1 MSTPTGENSSLR
13 DLERTV
19 RAELTLAE
27 SGVSEQEV
35 LDTPIENWLFDPVD
49 AQRDAVALRSL
60 LAAVET
66 VEGGSHPHGNHV
78 AARDHCLNPSR
89 AVDRPTGEAR

>member
-27 SGVSEQEV
+27 SSVSEQEV
-35 LDTPIENWLFDPVD
+35 LDTPIENWLELEAGVLPFYSRNSTEWDTD
-49 AQRDAVALRSL
+49 L
-60 LAAVET
+60 LFKKPWT
-66 VEGGSHPHGNHV
+66 LS
-78 AARDHCLNPSR
+78 
-89 AVDRPTGEAR
+89 PTAEFMFGIGPE

>member
-1 MSTPTGENSSLR
+1 VEEQMSTPTGENASLR

-27 SGVSEQEV
+27 SSVSEQEV
-35 LDTPIENWLFDPVD
+35 LDTPLENWLFDPED

-60 LAAVET
+60 LA
-66 VEGGSHPHGNHV
+66 G
-78 AARDHCLNPSR
+78 RDRRRRLPTRWAGRKRSVTSPR
-89 AVDRPTGEAR
+89 QPRGRP